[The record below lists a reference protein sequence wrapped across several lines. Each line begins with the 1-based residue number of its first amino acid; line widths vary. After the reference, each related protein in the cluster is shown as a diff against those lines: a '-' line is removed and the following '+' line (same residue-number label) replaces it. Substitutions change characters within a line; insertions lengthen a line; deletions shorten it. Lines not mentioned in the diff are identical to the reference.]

1 MTLNGEDRLTALELL
16 DSLPVPERCLNAE
29 PGAPDGGHAF
39 VLPVAAGK
47 RCMYCRTLR
56 PGHQLAPVPDFPALP
71 PRGHDDA
78 PAPPLPCPPSWPGPC
93 TRASRRR
100 ATPPA
105 AAAQVGASALI
116 QAADGAGT
124 IHRAWRGEGPDSW
137 CLVTAPGFKAHLL
150 ESGHGDRA
158 EVAFIQLTAETY
170 ERLRDRVLEDDE
182 CPHDLECECM
192 DEPWPSV
199 AKLRSSADD
208 FEIVSRSD
216 NRGFAGLAFNRV
228 SLTLWDEAIPLVYSW
243 GKPSTTA

>member
-1 MTLNGEDRLTALELL
+1 MMP
-16 DSLPVPERCLNAE
+16 S
-29 PGAPDGGHAF
+29 
-39 VLPVAAGK
+39 
-47 RCMYCRTLR
+47 
-56 PGHQLAPVPDFPALP
+56 PALT
-71 PRGHDDA
+71 
-78 PAPPLPCPPSWPGPC
+78 LP
-93 TRASRRR
+93 TELARALHTSVQAARSS
-100 ATPPA
+100 AA

-158 EVAFIQLTAETY
+158 EVAFIQLTTETY

-208 FEIVSRSD
+208 FEIVSRS
-216 NRGFAGLAFNRV
+216 NEYRGFAGLAFNRV
-228 SLTLWDEAIPLVYSW
+228 SLTLWDEAIPLVYELVRLSR
-243 GKPSTTA
+243 TTA